1 MKSIYNNYI
10 FQELH
15 CSNGNLISNKID
27 NLIHCSK
34 LINSPIRKIYYLET
48 PWGYSF
54 PTTNSEKDF
63 VDLWRKW
70 SNYCLNNNIV
80 AEIIKIPPFFPIENF
95 DISIFQELHIVSK
108 TCGLEIK
115 DNDFLKFFKK
125 KTRYIIKK
133 ADNTLI
139 CRKANDKDAY
149 EVYQF
154 YLKSMRNLNAD
165 KRFFLDFKTF
175 EFLIRDDNITIH
187 LAYFEGNL
195 IGFVCFMFD
204 SDISHYH
211 LSATNDIGRK
221 LNANYLL
228 LYKAIYESVQR
239 GNSLIHFGGGLTNN
253 DNDPLYK
260 FKSKFANSV
269 FDYRIGLSIHNEKL
283 FRKYRNTKSNKIIDF
298 IDS

>member
-1 MKSIYNNYI
+1 MKSIYNNHI

-15 CSNGNLISNKID
+15 CSTGSLIKNKID
-27 NLIHCSK
+27 HLIHCSK
-34 LINSPIRKIYYLET
+34 LMNSPIKGLYYLET

-54 PTTNSEKDF
+54 PTKNSKKNF
-63 VDLWRKW
+63 SDLWKDW
-70 SNYCLNNNIV
+70 SNYCSSENII
-80 AEIIKIPPFFPIENF
+80 AEIVKIPPFIPIDHF

-108 TCGLEIK
+108 TCALKIQG
-115 DNDFLKFFKK
+115 NDFLQLFKK

-133 ADNTLI
+133 SDKILS
-139 CRKANDKDAY
+139 CRKATKQDSL
-149 EVYQF
+149 VIFQF
-154 YLKSMRNLNAD
+154 YKNSMHNLNAD
-165 KRFFLDFKTF
+165 QRFSLDLKTF
-175 EFLIRDDNITIH
+175 DFLLQDKNITTH
-187 LAYFEGNL
+187 LAYFEGKL

-204 SDISHYH
+204 ADISHYH

-228 LYKAIYESVQR
+228 LHEAIYESVQR
-239 GNSLIHFGGGLTNN
+239 RINLIHLGGGLTSK
-253 DNDPLYK
+253 DDDPLYR

-298 IDS
+298 IDC